1 MEVEGRR
8 GGGGEQRWT
17 GKAETQNLRIGGRG
31 GGISWPR
38 AFSRFPP
45 GEATSSWDS
54 RASGMDSLRDTET
67 SRFWEPGRLTQEAH
81 TGSQTGPRDQKSGV
95 PGVLLRHR
103 RNKGTS

>member
-1 MEVEGRR
+1 MENR
-8 GGGGEQRWT
+8 GGQEKQKHRTSESGAGA
-17 GKAETQNLRIGGRG
+17 GASPGLVH
-31 GGISWPR
+31 SL
-38 AFSRFPP
+38 PP